1 MQEQITS
8 IKNWLQTGSINL
20 FGAPFA
26 GKDTQANII
35 AELIG
40 ARVISSGQ
48 LLRENKANPKLQ
60 QAMADGGIVP
70 SELFFEIVLPYL
82 KSEELAGKPLILSE
96 MGRKNLSE
104 AEGTIKVA
112 RDSGHVQKVVV
123 LLNLSDQEIWK
134 RFRQSQLDG
143 DRGIRDDDNEAVLQT
158 RIDKFK
164 NEVMPVIEYYRHKD
178 QLIEI
183 DGSQTK
189 DQVTQKV
196 LNALEVKSQL
206 N

>member
-35 AELIG
+35 ADLIG
-40 ARVISSGQ
+40 AKVISSGQ
-48 LLRENKANPKLQ
+48 LLRENKDNPKLQ

-82 KSEELAGKPLILSE
+82 KSDELAGKPLILSE

-112 RDSGHVQKVVV
+112 SDAGHQQKVVV

-143 DRGIRDDDNEAVLQT
+143 DRGKRDDDNEAVLQT

-164 NEVMPVIEYYRHKD
+164 NEVMPVIEYYRQKD

-183 DGSQTK
+183 DGSPTK
-189 DQVTQKV
+189 DLVTEAVIK
-196 LNALEVKSQL
+196 ALALKAS
-206 N
+206 